1 VRQLLERQL
10 DFEVVAEAGDGEE
23 AVKLTDELRPDVVV
37 MDVGMPKLSGLEA
50 TRQIKAKNPGIAVLI
65 LTIYDDEEYIF
76 GLLEGGAAGY
86 LLKSAY
92 GDELVQ
98 AIRAV
103 RNGEFVLHPMI
114 GQRLVKR
121 AANCRSKP
129 IRLDAMERLTAR
141 EVQVLRLAARGMS
154 NTQIASKLGIKVRTV
169 KGHMADIFAKMKVGS
184 RTEAVLRA
192 LKQGWFGL
200 EDVNLGG

>member
-1 VRQLLERQL
+1 LERQL
-10 DFEVVAEAGDGEE
+10 DFDVVAEAGDGEE
-23 AVKLTDELRPDVVV
+23 AVKLTDEFRPDVVV

-50 TRQIKAKNPGIAVLI
+50 TKQIKAKNPGIAVLI

-121 AANCRSKP
+121 AANRQSKP

-154 NTQIASKLGIKVRTV
+154 NTEIASELGIKVRTV